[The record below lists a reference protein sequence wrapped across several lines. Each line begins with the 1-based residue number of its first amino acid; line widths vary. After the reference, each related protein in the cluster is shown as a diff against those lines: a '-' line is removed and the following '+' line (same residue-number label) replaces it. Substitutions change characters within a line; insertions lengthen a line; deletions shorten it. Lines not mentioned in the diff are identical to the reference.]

1 MDASNDNIIERKNN
15 EWIEFN
21 EEVFTF
27 KEIFWKIVIESI
39 PSCIGMFI
47 TENVSNIKFI
57 FVGISNNKNEIAA
70 LGIAE
75 TMITLFYYIP
85 VISNMTTMDT
95 FVSTNYG
102 CKQYYQWGVYFN
114 KTLLI
119 LTLLSIPLIWIL
131 FFIKYILIAFGQ
143 DMIVADL
150 AQEYFYYRIPTLVFF
165 SYLEILKRY
174 LYNLGYFKSTM
185 IASAFEFI
193 IEMILWYIFIWYFKM
208 NFIGTAIATGLTNI
222 IVFLSVLG
230 YFKLTSFH
238 SLPQECFHIFNIDS
252 IKNWREFLW
261 YALPTIFNALIECGI
276 FDVMQ
281 IWAGVLGVIELGAN
295 SIIVFKIIAFLL
307 IIYLMYCLYF

>member
-1 MDASNDNIIERKNN
+1 
-15 EWIEFN
+15 
-21 EEVFTF
+21 
-27 KEIFWKIVIESI
+27 
-39 PSCIGMFI
+39 
-47 TENVSNIKFI
+47 
-57 FVGISNNKNEIAA
+57 
-70 LGIAE
+70 
-75 TMITLFYYIP
+75 MITLFYYIP

-119 LTLLSIPLIWIL
+119 LTLLSIPLIWVL

-150 AQEYFYYRIPTLVFF
+150 AREYFYYRIPTLVFF

-185 IASAFEFI
+185 IASVFEFI
-193 IEMILWYIFIWYFKM
+193 IETILWYIFIWYLKM

-252 IKNWREFLW
+252 IKNWREFFW

-295 SIIVFKIIAFLL
+295 STIAFKIMAFFNNLFNVLFIFLKFKYTIFKLL
-307 IIYLMYCLYF
+307 ISTISKFN